1 MTRLLLSGPEKGRHG
16 RGRGWKIKMA
26 SDGEF
31 QFTIFPDGEVAVT
44 ATSRVGLQQ
53 EKQLLSKPA
62 IRRKKTSLPYE
73 NMLNVDIVH
82 LPLTALLLL

>member
-1 MTRLLLSGPEKGRHG
+1 MWRVYYYPVPKREGTAEE
-16 RGRGWKIKMA
+16 RGWKIKMA

-53 EKQLLSKPA
+53 EKQRA
-62 IRRKKTSLPYE
+62 
-73 NMLNVDIVH
+73 
-82 LPLTALLLL
+82 